1 MSSSVATEAK
11 NERLINELRVLR
23 EERDSLISATFSG
36 STTSTTD
43 VQHDND
49 KLRQQLREQY
59 VLKNI
64 QHDHVRR
71 LNEQL
76 STVEKENA
84 RLKHDQR
91 QSRMARLGMDEN
103 AEPAVKCVEQ
113 VPRVSA
119 LGQPT
124 KDELPS
130 DEDHRKAIEA
140 IEEDVAEQNC
150 KQQ

>member
-11 NERLINELRVLR
+11 NERLIAELRVLR

-36 STTSTTD
+36 SATGTTD
-43 VQHDND
+43 PVQHENE

-71 LNEQL
+71 LNERL
-76 STVEKENA
+76 STVEKENS
-84 RLKHDQR
+84 RLKHEQR
-91 QSRMARLGMDEN
+91 QTRMARLGINEEN
-103 AEPAVKCVEQ
+103 MVPASEVKQ
-113 VPRVSA
+113 VTRIN
-119 LGQPT
+119 QPSINA
-124 KDELPS
+124 ELPS

>member
-11 NERLINELRVLR
+11 NERLIAELRVLR

-36 STTSTTD
+36 SADATTD
-43 VQHDND
+43 PVQHENE

-71 LNEQL
+71 LNERL
-76 STVEKENA
+76 STVEKENS
-84 RLKHDQR
+84 RLKHEQR
-91 QSRMARLGMDEN
+91 QTRMARLGINEEN
-103 AEPAVKCVEQ
+103 MEPAVKQ
-113 VPRVSA
+113 VTRIS
-119 LGQPT
+119 QPSINA
-124 KDELPS
+124 ELPS

>member
-11 NERLINELRVLR
+11 NERLIAELRVLR

-36 STTSTTD
+36 SADATTD
-43 VQHDND
+43 PVQHEND

-71 LNEQL
+71 LNERL
-76 STVEKENA
+76 STVEKENS
-84 RLKHDQR
+84 RLKHEQR
-91 QSRMARLGMDEN
+91 QTRMARLGINEEN
-103 AEPAVKCVEQ
+103 MVPASEVKQ
-113 VPRVSA
+113 VTRIN
-119 LGQPT
+119 QPSNNA
-124 KDELPS
+124 ELPS